1 MSSMIAEQPME
12 EVSPSY
18 TVLKDVFGYQEFRVG
33 QEEVINAVLEGKDS
47 LVIMPTGGG
56 KSLCYQI
63 PALVFEGLTLVISP
77 LISLM
82 KDQVDQLKANG
93 VKAECLN
100 STIEREEQI
109 AIWNRVNAGQVK
121 MLYVSPER
129 VMMRDFM
136 DRLESLNLCMI
147 AVDEAHCI
155 SQWGHDFRPE
165 YASLGQIK
173 QRFPSVPIMLSP
185 RLLMK
190 PLVKIFYI
198 VFLCLSRINT

>member
-33 QEEVINAVLEGKDS
+33 QEEVINAVLDGKDC

-109 AIWNRVNAGQVK
+109 AIWNRVNSGQVK

-155 SQWGHDFRPE
+155 SQW
-165 YASLGQIK
+165 
-173 QRFPSVPIMLSP
+173 VT
-185 RLLMK
+185 
-190 PLVKIFYI
+190 IF
-198 VFLCLSRINT
+198 VLNTHH

>member
-1 MSSMIAEQPME
+1 MSSIIAEQPTE
-12 EVSPSY
+12 QVSQSY
-18 TVLKDVFGYQEFRVG
+18 TVLKDVFGYQEYRVG
-33 QEEVINAVLEGKDS
+33 QEEVINAVLDGKDS

-63 PALVFEGLTLVISP
+63 PALVFDGLTLVISP

-100 STIEREEQI
+100 STIDREEQI
-109 AIWNRVNAGQVK
+109 SIWNRVNSGVVK

-136 DRLESLNLCMI
+136 DRLASLNLCMI

-165 YASLGQIK
+165 RSEERRVGK
-173 QRFPSVPIMLSP
+173 E
-185 RLLMK
+185 
-190 PLVKIFYI
+190 
-198 VFLCLSRINT
+198 C